1 MAYVLHIPQSDVSFL
16 VSINSHGTDRKKER
30 VEKFSVFHYL
40 SLFEIRKNPY
50 WTFDQRWLILR
61 YWLKLSLPA
70 STMIPHHF
78 IYLISFHAPP
88 GDYHGSL
95 QWLQAYP
102 CRTGVSELQ
111 RLPRQQLTTGTLSFW
126 VRDNT
131 VSLGALEYLDL
142 VILDSDLSR
151 FWLWWDAMRCGVA
164 TRLHVIFGITIILC
178 ILVRY
183 IICIKLYSQHPTKYC
198 LNSNVPFYTKY
209 SVPLDSIWCIHMLPV
224 KQCSILY
231 FRLAG

>member
-1 MAYVLHIPQSDVSFL
+1 MHLLATTTALCSDYRPIPAELVWVSCRDCPDNNWQLALFL
-16 VSINSHGTDRKKER
+16 SGGGI
-30 VEKFSVFHYL
+30 
-40 SLFEIRKNPY
+40 IR
-50 WTFDQRWLILR
+50 
-61 YWLKLSLPA
+61 S
-70 STMIPHHF
+70 
-78 IYLISFHAPP
+78 
-88 GDYHGSL
+88 
-95 QWLQAYP
+95 
-102 CRTGVSELQ
+102 
-111 RLPRQQLTTGTLSFW
+111 
-126 VRDNT
+126 

-164 TRLHVIFGITIILC
+164 TRLHVIFGIIIILC

-183 IICIKLYSQHPTKYC
+183 VICIKLYSQHPTKYC
-198 LNSNVPFYTKY
+198 LNSNGPFYTKY